1 MIDREA
7 TLKSL
12 IAVLEGKKPERVVW
26 QPRLKH
32 WYDVNNVRN
41 TVPERY
47 QGKYLDE
54 IYEDLKATPRQVWQG
69 GIFGGGEFAGYP
81 GIVAKEGEDVD
92 VWVKQTKGLYYMTA
106 PGDYIITKYVTPVG
120 EMSSVLKRTEYGT
133 SRYPVEYFLK
143 DRESIKVY
151 KYVLERRTYQF
162 DWQRYRWGEKRF
174 GDLIYPRGS
183 LSKEPL
189 MRLTIELMGV
199 ERAVKWLWRY
209 PKEMEDLM
217 ELMTQDIEKQI
228 ECYAKTPVVELCF
241 GSNMH
246 QDLCSPRLFK
256 KYLIPFYERVIPK
269 IHKAGKYATAHWDG
283 YVEKLLPLVKET
295 GLDGLECVTPKPQ
308 GDVTLE
314 EMKRHIIDEGMF
326 LRDGIP
332 AVLFLPWTPIE
343 KLKEF
348 TFKVL
353 DTLGSTGR
361 LILGISDMLPA
372 NADIERVRLVGKLVE
387 EWNEKNF

>member
-1 MIDREA
+1 
-7 TLKSL
+7 
-12 IAVLEGKKPERVVW
+12 
-26 QPRLKH
+26 
-32 WYDVNNVRN
+32 
-41 TVPERY
+41 
-47 QGKYLDE
+47 
-54 IYEDLKATPRQVWQG
+54 
-69 GIFGGGEFAGYP
+69 
-81 GIVAKEGEDVD
+81 
-92 VWVKQTKGLYYMTA
+92 
-106 PGDYIITKYVTPVG
+106 
-120 EMSSVLKRTEYGT
+120 
-133 SRYPVEYFLK
+133 
-143 DRESIKVY
+143 
-151 KYVLERRTYQF
+151 
-162 DWQRYRWGEKRF
+162 
-174 GDLIYPRGS
+174 
-183 LSKEPL
+183 
-189 MRLTIELMGV
+189 
-199 ERAVKWLWRY
+199 
-209 PKEMEDLM
+209 MEDLM

-269 IHKAGKYATAHWDG
+269 IHKARKYATAHWDG